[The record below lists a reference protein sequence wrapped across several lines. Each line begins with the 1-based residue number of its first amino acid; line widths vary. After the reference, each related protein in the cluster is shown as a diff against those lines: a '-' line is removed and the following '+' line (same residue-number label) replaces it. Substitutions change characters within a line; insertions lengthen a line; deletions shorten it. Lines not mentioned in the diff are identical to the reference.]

1 MADNRHK
8 YGFRY
13 YANMSGGAG
22 RPPAIEGHIASGYAP
37 LVNTNQSVGLS
48 IGDPVQRLTDGSFAL
63 AGDTTTS
70 TAVPFGVVVGF
81 SNVKL
86 DYSATKARPASYYPT
101 GVTYTTKANET
112 RVMVLPF
119 GRDLWEIDHLNGS
132 NTTEAQYRAL
142 IEGNADLVYVRD
154 LSNPDKPRANPF
166 LDLTAATGFQGATSA
181 HFRIFGISKT
191 AENQDLTGLNVKL
204 LVQLNEGR
212 EPVFTATGL
221 A

>member
-1 MADNRHK
+1 MADNVAR
-8 YGFRY
+8 YGFKFY
-13 YANMSGGAG
+13 SSSSGAG
-22 RPPAIEGHIASGYAP
+22 RTAAIEGFIASGYAP

-70 TAVPFGVVVGF
+70 GAVPFGVIAGF
-81 SNVKL
+81 GNVKL

-112 RVMVLPF
+112 KVYVFPF
-119 GRDLWEIDHLNGS
+119 GRDVWQIDHRNGA
-132 NTTEAQYRAL
+132 NTTEAAYRAL
-142 IEGNADLVYVRD
+142 IEGNADLVYTRD
-154 LSNPDKPRANPF
+154 TSNPDKPRANPQ

-181 HFRIFGISKT
+181 HFRIYGISRT
-191 AENQDLTGLNVKL
+191 AENFDFSGANVKL

-212 EPVFTATGL
+212 EPVFTSTGL

>member
-8 YGFRY
+8 YGFRF
-13 YANMSGGAG
+13 YASMTGVG
-22 RPPAIEGHIASGYAP
+22 RTSAIEGFIASGYAP
-37 LVNTNQSVGLS
+37 LINTNVSVGLS

-63 AGDTTTS
+63 AGDTTT
-70 TAVPFGVVVGF
+70 TGAVPFGVIVGF
-81 SNVKL
+81 NNVKL

-112 RVMVLPF
+112 RVAVLPF
-119 GRDLWEIDHLNGS
+119 GRDLWEIDHLNGAF
-132 NTTEAQYRAL
+132 TTEAAYRG
-142 IEGNADLVYVRD
+142 ITDHNADLIYTLD
-154 LSNPDKPRANPF
+154 AANPDKRRANPQ
-166 LDLTAATGFQGATSA
+166 LDLTTTGNATA

-191 AENQDLTGLNVKL
+191 QENFDLSGANVKL

-212 EPVFTATGL
+212 EPMFTATGL